1 MVVKKNVI
9 LTGVKPSG
17 TLHLGN
23 YLGAIAPAIK
33 SANESTDKSYF
44 FIADAHAL
52 TTVKN
57 AKELSTA
64 IRHIACVWL
73 ACGLDVKKTAFYRQ
87 SDIPEIFELATIISN
102 VTPKGLLNRAHAYK
116 TVVQNAVDKNQDP
129 DKDVN
134 VGLFTYPV
142 LQAADIMIV
151 DTSIV
156 PVGQDQK
163 QHIEIAADI
172 AKSFNAVYGNTLV
185 VPKDLIKPDVGTI
198 AGLDGRKMSKSYGNV
213 IPLFCSE
220 QDLLKAIK
228 RIETD
233 SSLPT
238 DPKPKDHLIYVLY
251 KHFTGKDLDPC
262 IGWGD
267 AKQRLFDA
275 VNKVITP
282 MRERYNYLMENYG
295 EVEKILALGAVE
307 TRKVARE
314 TLNRVRKAVGIS

>member
-1 MVVKKNVI
+1 MKKNI
-9 LTGVKPSG
+9 LTGVKPTG
-17 TLHLGN
+17 TIHIGN

-33 SANESTDKSYF
+33 SANESKDASF
-44 FIADAHAL
+44 LFIADAHAL

-57 AKELSTA
+57 AKELATT
-64 IRHIACVWL
+64 IRQVACTWL
-73 ACGLDVKKTAFYRQ
+73 ACGLDTKKTVFYRQ
-87 SDIPEIFELATIISN
+87 SDVPEIFELSTIIGN

-116 TVVQNAVDKNQDP
+116 TVVQNAVDKGQDP

-142 LQAADIMIV
+142 LQAADIMSM
-151 DTSIV
+151 DSALV

-172 AKSFNAVYGNTLV
+172 AKAFNAVYGNILV
-185 VPKDLIKPDVGTI
+185 VPRELIKPDVGTI

-220 QDLLKAIK
+220 AELLKVIK

-238 DPKPKDHLIYVLY
+238 DPKPKEHLIYVLY
-251 KHFTGKDLDPC
+251 KQFTAKDLEPC

-267 AKQRLFDA
+267 AKQRLFEV
-275 VNKVITP
+275 VNKVVAP

-295 EVEKILALGAVE
+295 EVEKILADGAKQARVVASATLGRA
-307 TRKVARE
+307 
-314 TLNRVRKAVGIS
+314 RKAVGLSC